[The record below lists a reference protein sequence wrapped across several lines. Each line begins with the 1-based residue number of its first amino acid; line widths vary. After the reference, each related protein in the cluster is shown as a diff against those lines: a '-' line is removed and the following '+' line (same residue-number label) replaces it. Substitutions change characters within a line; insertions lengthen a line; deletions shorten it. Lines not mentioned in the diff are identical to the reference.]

1 LNDDVETLQE
11 NDKKQRDCWDRCMIQ
26 GWSGDGSSVC
36 HCCHYPLTR

>member
-26 GWSGDGSSVC
+26 GW
-36 HCCHYPLTR
+36 